1 MKSIKF
7 VAIAIFSVILTFCSN
22 KNENQVFTEAQNL
35 IASEKYDEAVIKF
48 EEVVNEF
55 PKSAK
60 ADSSLFEVAKLYQG
74 QVIKNLRPKES
85 LKKAVETYKKVFA
98 DYPNSKLAE
107 SSIFMAGFILA
118 NELKEFKEAGK
129 MYNLYIQK
137 YPNGE
142 LADDAKIELQNL
154 GKSPEEILSHKSI

>member
-1 MKSIKF
+1 
-7 VAIAIFSVILTFCSN
+7 
-22 KNENQVFTEAQNL
+22 
-35 IASEKYDEAVIKF
+35 
-48 EEVVNEF
+48 
-55 PKSAK
+55 
-60 ADSSLFEVAKLYQG
+60 
-74 QVIKNLRPKES
+74 
-85 LKKAVETYKKVFA
+85 
-98 DYPNSKLAE
+98 
-107 SSIFMAGFILA
+107 MAGFILA